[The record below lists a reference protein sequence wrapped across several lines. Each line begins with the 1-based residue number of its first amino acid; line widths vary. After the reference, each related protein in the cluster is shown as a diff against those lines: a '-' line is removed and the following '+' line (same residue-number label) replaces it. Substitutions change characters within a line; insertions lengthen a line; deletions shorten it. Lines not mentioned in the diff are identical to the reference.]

1 MSELVGGLREISSN
15 GAMKHAGDGVRSVLI
30 MHPNRLMREALVV
43 ALSHWRCIR
52 VLGSLADV
60 ARLAVLP
67 GARRL
72 LPDVVIIGRDGS
84 DQQDV
89 GLLRTLRTLCGP
101 IRVILLHTHT
111 EASVVD
117 ALPGVDAV
125 RIRRLRPG
133 FSLQTVAR
141 IVAAT
146 PRRTSGHPPNH
157 PAPSS
162 GSSPLQPDP
171 QPPRVPPLP
180 VCLTAREAEV
190 WRLRQQGLSYKAIAT
205 TLTIEV
211 QTAKNHA
218 RTVSLKLRLSQQAQ
232 KPAGAGTT
240 AGPP

>member
-72 LPDVVIIGRDGS
+72 LPDVVIIGRDES

-125 RIRRLRPG
+125 RVRRLRPG

-146 PRRTSGHPPNH
+146 PRRIRGDRSHD
-157 PAPSS
+157 PAQSFGVS
-162 GSSPLQPDP
+162 LHSAPLT
-171 QPPRVPPLP
+171 PRVPDIP
-180 VCLTAREAEV
+180 VGLTTREAEV
-190 WRLRQQGLSYKAIAT
+190 WRLRQQGLSYKAIAN

-218 RTVSLKLRLSQQAQ
+218 RTVSLKLRLSQQAS
-232 KPAGAGTT
+232 KSFSVGTT
-240 AGPP
+240 SSQP